1 MIFNLDN
8 ILDRERFKRKAN
20 ELYSKRCIVE
30 LTNRKM
36 KRSSSQNRYLHLI
49 VGYYAL
55 ETGNTLEYVKRE
67 YFKRLCNYN
76 LFVVRKQDKWLGEVE
91 YFRSSAD
98 LSSKEMTDAIER
110 FRNWS
115 SSTCG
120 IYLPSPYEEMFLQSI
135 EVDIDRNRQFI

>member
-30 LTNRKM
+30 LTNRKI

-49 VGYYAL
+49 IGYYAL